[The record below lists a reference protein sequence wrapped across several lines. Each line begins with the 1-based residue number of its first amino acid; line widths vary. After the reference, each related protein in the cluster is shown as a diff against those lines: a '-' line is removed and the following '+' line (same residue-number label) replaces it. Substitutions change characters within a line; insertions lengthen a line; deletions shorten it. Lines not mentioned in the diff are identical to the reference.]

1 MDISKVEDRAL
12 VPLGGALVKG
22 SEMRYS
28 IDLVASE
35 KYGRRPYYTF
45 KSNQVLVDEKRGI
58 LKFTTRPASV
68 TQFIWELVLMH
79 PGAGNPV
86 GLYTDVYVK
95 AFRKNR
101 MTAEAHLSG
110 NIITCSNVGT
120 EVGYVIEVQ
129 ANSEIEVEHY
139 G

>member
-1 MDISKVEDRAL
+1 MDISKVEERAL

-28 IDLVASE
+28 IDLVASKE
-35 KYGRRPYYTF
+35 YYRRPYKTF
-45 KSNQVLVDEKRGI
+45 KSDQVLVDEKNGI
-58 LKFTTRPASV
+58 LKFTARPAEV
-68 TQFIWELVLMH
+68 TQFIWELVLTH
-79 PGAGNPV
+79 SGAGNPV

-101 MTAEAHLSG
+101 MIAEAHLSG

-120 EVGYVIEVQ
+120 EIGYVIEVQ
-129 ANSEIEVEHY
+129 ANSKIEVEHY